1 MLRSRPQAKESS
13 NKRKKNQKSRMVSQN
28 AKEEYQ
34 SINHQSIFNTVLNQ
48 AILQKGRKVQ
58 YWVIIANVLWQESG
72 NFLILKKKTVSNMKT
87 YKIIKL
93 TGKDTY
99 IV

>member
-1 MLRSRPQAKESS
+1 
-13 NKRKKNQKSRMVSQN
+13 MVSQN

-58 YWVIIANVLWQESG
+58 Y
-72 NFLILKKKTVSNMKT
+72 
-87 YKIIKL
+87 
-93 TGKDTY
+93 
-99 IV
+99 